1 MLQLNFLYFLSFK
14 EIYFFG
20 NLTGFKI
27 ILFFVGKYTEYY
39 GMLQQTTLGLAKL
52 FCPLQEKNTCHKFIN
67 LFYILSLSE
76 NHGKQ
81 FHKAILHFNAFN
93 I

>member
-1 MLQLNFLYFLSFK
+1 MFCIFYPSRKF
-14 EIYFFG
+14 IFFG

-27 ILFFVGKYTEYY
+27 IFLCGKYTEYY
-39 GMLQQTTLGLAKL
+39 EMLQQTTSGLAKF
-52 FCPLQEKNTCHKFIN
+52 FCPLQEINTCHKFIN

>member
-39 GMLQQTTLGLAKL
+39 GMLQQTTSGLAKF
-52 FCPLQEKNTCHKFIN
+52 FCPLQEKKHLPQI
-67 LFYILSLSE
+67 YQSILYLVP
-76 NHGKQ
+76 K
-81 FHKAILHFNAFN
+81 
-93 I
+93 